1 MISRRAL
8 LGAGLVVLPL
18 AACGATQDEPAA
30 RLGGGAD
37 FNGSRLTSGPDL
49 PDVTLTDTDG
59 SPFNLATGFDTPVV
73 ALFFGYTH
81 CPDVCPGIM
90 ADMATARRRL
100 EGDLAQQVS
109 LAVIT
114 TDPARDTPEAL
125 GEYLQRVD
133 EDFIGLT
140 GDIEDI
146 LAAAAPL
153 GIAIEEGKELPSGG
167 YEVDHSSQ
175 ILGFNQDRWMEAL
188 WTQPSIGDLR
198 DDLATLLEDA

>member
-1 MISRRAL
+1 MISRRSL
-8 LGAGLVVLPL
+8 LGGLVVLPL
-18 AACGATQDEPAA
+18 AACGLREEPAA
-30 RLGGGAD
+30 QVVGDDG
-37 FNGSRLTSGPDL
+37 FNGTRLPSGPAL
-49 PDVTLTDTDG
+49 PDVTLTDTTG
-59 SPFNLATGFDTPVV
+59 APFNLRTGFTTPIV
-73 ALFFGYTH
+73 ALFFGYTN

-100 EGDLAQQVS
+100 EGDLGSQVS

-140 GDIEDI
+140 GEIDDI
-146 LAAAAPL
+146 LAASAPL
-153 GIAIEEGKELPSGG
+153 GIAIEEGKQLPSGG

-175 ILGFNQDRWMEAL
+175 ILGFNQERWMEAL
-188 WTQPSIGDLR
+188 WSQPSIGDLR
-198 DDLATLLEDA
+198 DDLATLVPS